1 MIVNQLDPAL
11 RSRFVLRRAK
21 TAAGLGREHRL
32 YFLGLWVR
40 RSIGAQYR
48 RGNGDHGV
56 LPIPFCGIYLTPVF
70 LNVRF
75 APIALLN
82 SKNGLQRF
90 FREKSNQA
98 TIADRCVLKRATEVA
113 GEVIASCC
121 GPPARLFDRHAQI
134 CLQRSKK
141 SFATLAARSGHSP
154 VATNRLWV
162 DGSAGQMGAA
172 DLYGSRCFE
181 AFRSRMIV

>member
-1 MIVNQLDPAL
+1 VPGFGAVLSTRHLALRLMIVNQLDPAL
-11 RSRFVLRRAK
+11 RSRFVLHRAK

-121 GPPARLFDRHAQI
+121 GPPRTIIRSPRPQPGKFVFSDPKRV
-134 CLQRSKK
+134 LQ
-141 SFATLAARSGHSP
+141 H
-154 VATNRLWV
+154 
-162 DGSAGQMGAA
+162 
-172 DLYGSRCFE
+172 
-181 AFRSRMIV
+181 